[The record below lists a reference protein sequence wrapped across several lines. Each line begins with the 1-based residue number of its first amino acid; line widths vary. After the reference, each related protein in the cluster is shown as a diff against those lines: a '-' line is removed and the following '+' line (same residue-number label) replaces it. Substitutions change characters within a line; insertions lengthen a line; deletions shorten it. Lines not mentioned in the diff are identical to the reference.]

1 MSERDITPS
10 EERTSSLFTPDTL
23 VPSQF
28 FDRLRRNTEHFA
40 ERRLMV
46 AVLEDALDVYRK
58 RCGSRD
64 RRSEEL
70 FRDAESWIFSDDDR
84 DWVFSFENIC
94 LVLDINPDYIRRGLV
109 AFKRRSEAAGP
120 AVVFFAGDPADP
132 IEPELRRASGQH

>member
-10 EERTSSLFTPDTL
+10 EERTSSLFTPDSL

-28 FDRLRRNTEHFA
+28 FDRLRRNTEHYG

-64 RRSEEL
+64 RRSQEL
-70 FRDAESWIFSDDDR
+70 FHDAELWINADER
-84 DWVFSFENIC
+84 DWLFSFENIC
-94 LVLDINPDYIRRGLV
+94 TVLDIDPDYIRRGLRDWKTRCQ
-109 AFKRRSEAAGP
+109 AAARRQM
-120 AVVFFAGDPADP
+120 VFFHASPE
-132 IEPELRRASGQH
+132 EPELRRASGQH